1 MGISVTID
9 FNDSTTKILNIQS
22 SKNDTQLLVNI
33 A

>member
-1 MGISVTID
+1 MTID